1 MSDQRDNNTMI
12 VEEIMERIRERARLR
27 RQAGNDK
34 SMPGAAASI
43 LVAPEKAATTRL
55 AYDPRA
61 MHQLVATVNTLRN
74 QVGEINPRRA
84 GLHNDLIQLVKKT
97 LRRMLAWYTRP
108 LHEFHAAVTRAFN
121 EMVSVAENLQGNMNS
136 LAQRIETLGASQ
148 DSLAQRIETLG
159 ASQDS
164 LAQRIETLGAAQDS
178 LAQRI
183 ETLGAAQDSLAQRIE
198 TLGASQNSLA
208 QQVNALDERLKG
220 LELAKQQSDQNI
232 QQIRISTLATADSHL
247 GPKAAEGLWFNEPI
261 ILEFDSN
268 GRPAWSRTS
277 ERIIEKAWVL
287 RHLEGLDKGSK
298 ILDVGCAESLL
309 SMELAS
315 NGFLVTGVD
324 VRHFPLSHP
333 NFHLIQGDVT
343 TAPLE
348 PGFFD
353 AAILLSTIE
362 HIGLGWYGDPKGEN
376 QQEAAMAQI
385 YRLLKP
391 GGRLL
396 VTVPFGRPAITPL
409 HRIFDPPGLRKL
421 LEKFKIESLE
431 FGIKVDEKTWCVPAS
446 EEEAG
451 TKAHHPEN
459 HSPGAVALAVC
470 KKASGT
476 RRGKHRKAREERNL
490 V

>member
-1 MSDQRDNNTMI
+1 MSEQILGILSKEAFTRQGIMSDQIDNHAMI

-34 SMPGAAASI
+34 SMPGAAGSI
-43 LVAPEKAATTRL
+43 LVAPEKAATTFL
-55 AYDPRA
+55 AYDPSA
-61 MHQLVATVNTLRN
+61 MHQVVATVNSLRN
-74 QVGEINPRRA
+74 QVGEINPRRP

-108 LHEFHAAVTRAFN
+108 LHEFHAAVSRAFN

-136 LAQRIETLGASQ
+136 LAQRIDTLGTSQ
-148 DSLAQRIETLG
+148 NSLAQRIDTLGTSQNSLAQRIETLG

-164 LAQRIETLGAAQDS
+164 LAQ
-178 LAQRI
+178 
-183 ETLGAAQDSLAQRIE
+183 
-198 TLGASQNSLA
+198 
-208 QQVNALDERLKG
+208 QVNALGERLKG
-220 LELAKQQSDQNI
+220 LEHARQQSDQNI

-261 ILEFDSN
+261 ILEFDSK
-268 GRPAWSRTS
+268 GRPAWFRTS

-287 RHLEGLDKGSK
+287 RHLEGLDNGSK

-315 NGFLVTGVD
+315 NGFLVIGVD

-348 PGFFD
+348 PCFFD

-396 VTVPFGRPAITPL
+396 VTVPFGRPALTPL

-476 RRGKHRKAREERNL
+476 RRGKHRRAREERNL
-490 V
+490 I

>member
-1 MSDQRDNNTMI
+1 MSEQILGILSKEAFTRQGIMSDQIDNHAMI

-34 SMPGAAASI
+34 SMPGAAGSI
-43 LVAPEKAATTRL
+43 LVAPEKAATTFL
-55 AYDPRA
+55 AYDPSA
-61 MHQLVATVNTLRN
+61 MHQVVATVNSLRN
-74 QVGEINPRRA
+74 QVGEINPRRP

-108 LHEFHAAVTRAFN
+108 LHEFHAAVSRAFN

-136 LAQRIETLGASQ
+136 LAQRIDTLGTSQ
-148 DSLAQRIETLG
+148 NSLAQRIETLG

-164 LAQRIETLGAAQDS
+164 LAQ
-178 LAQRI
+178 
-183 ETLGAAQDSLAQRIE
+183 
-198 TLGASQNSLA
+198 
-208 QQVNALDERLKG
+208 QVNALGERLKG
-220 LELAKQQSDQNI
+220 LEHARQQSDQNI

-261 ILEFDSN
+261 ILEFDSK
-268 GRPAWSRTS
+268 GRPAWFRTS

-287 RHLEGLDKGSK
+287 RHLEGLDNGSK

-315 NGFLVTGVD
+315 NGFLVIGVD

-348 PGFFD
+348 PCFFD

-396 VTVPFGRPAITPL
+396 VTVPFGRPALTPL

-476 RRGKHRKAREERNL
+476 RRGKHRRAREERNL
-490 V
+490 I

>member
-1 MSDQRDNNTMI
+1 MSDQIDNHAMI

-34 SMPGAAASI
+34 SMPGAAGSI
-43 LVAPEKAATTRL
+43 LVAPEKAATTFL
-55 AYDPRA
+55 AYDPSA
-61 MHQLVATVNTLRN
+61 MHQVVATVNSLRN
-74 QVGEINPRRA
+74 QVGEINPRRP

-108 LHEFHAAVTRAFN
+108 LHEFHAAVSRAFN

-136 LAQRIETLGASQ
+136 LAQRIDTLGTSQ
-148 DSLAQRIETLG
+148 N
-159 ASQDS
+159 
-164 LAQRIETLGAAQDS
+164 
-178 LAQRI
+178 
-183 ETLGAAQDSLAQRIE
+183 SLAQRIE

-261 ILEFDSN
+261 ILEFDSK
-268 GRPAWSRTS
+268 GRPAWFRTS

-287 RHLEGLDKGSK
+287 RHLEGLDNGSK

-315 NGFLVTGVD
+315 NGFLVIGVD

-348 PGFFD
+348 PCFFD

-396 VTVPFGRPAITPL
+396 VTVPFGRPALTPL

-476 RRGKHRKAREERNL
+476 RRGKHRRAREERNL
-490 V
+490 I

>member
-1 MSDQRDNNTMI
+1 MSDQIDNHAMI

-34 SMPGAAASI
+34 SMPGAAGSI
-43 LVAPEKAATTRL
+43 LVAPEKAATTFL
-55 AYDPRA
+55 AYDPSA
-61 MHQLVATVNTLRN
+61 MHQVVATVNSLRN
-74 QVGEINPRRA
+74 QVGEINPRRP

-108 LHEFHAAVTRAFN
+108 LHEFHAAVSRAFN

-136 LAQRIETLGASQ
+136 LAQRIDTLGTSQ
-148 DSLAQRIETLG
+148 NSLAQRIETLG

-164 LAQRIETLGAAQDS
+164 LAQ
-178 LAQRI
+178 
-183 ETLGAAQDSLAQRIE
+183 
-198 TLGASQNSLA
+198 
-208 QQVNALDERLKG
+208 QVNALGERLKG
-220 LELAKQQSDQNI
+220 LEHARQQSDQNI

-261 ILEFDSN
+261 ILEFDSK
-268 GRPAWSRTS
+268 GRPAWFRTS

-287 RHLEGLDKGSK
+287 RHLEGLDNGSK

-315 NGFLVTGVD
+315 NGFLVIGVD

-348 PGFFD
+348 PCFFD

-396 VTVPFGRPAITPL
+396 VTVPFGRPALTPL

-476 RRGKHRKAREERNL
+476 RRGKHRRAREERNL
-490 V
+490 I